1 MIEDQAEATEELIVM
16 LTEKHMQ
23 QMETLIKSTTKAMK
37 EMMSLIKNEKKE
49 PSSQS
54 KDKKKK
60 KQAEKCKKYK
70 DAPVCKNCG
79 KKHPAKAEDECW
91 ELGKNKDSCHPTGR
105 PQRAPEGVRGP

>member
-1 MIEDQAEATEELIVM
+1 MEELIVM

-37 EMMSLIKNEKKE
+37 EVMSLIKNEKKE

-60 KQAEKCKKYK
+60 KQEGSAKSTMAHLFAKTAERNTQPKRRTSVGSLRKIKT
-70 DAPVCKNCG
+70 PT
-79 KKHPAKAEDECW
+79 
-91 ELGKNKDSCHPTGR
+91 HPTGR
-105 PQRAPEGVRGP
+105 PRRAPLGARGP